1 MCVPLLWL
9 APVGIRAWWHP
20 AGCEH
25 LSFTSSASANCKIR
39 LSPLG
44 QRLKAP
50 RKIETVINLKIQW
63 LTQSLNDKVQ
73 ISDKRFVCTFFINS
87 SWTFPLFGCNQFFTL
102 LRKISKMVGI
112 GWWASEQ
119 CVDDIIQ
126 HNNKSKAE
134 IFSLDSFPIP
144 LCHYISAALL
154 NRPNVA
160 GPGAPGDRLPL
171 HPLLLLQLHHAQ
183 AEAEARSGSR

>member
-1 MCVPLLWL
+1 
-9 APVGIRAWWHP
+9 
-20 AGCEH
+20 
-25 LSFTSSASANCKIR
+25 
-39 LSPLG
+39 
-44 QRLKAP
+44 
-50 RKIETVINLKIQW
+50 
-63 LTQSLNDKVQ
+63 
-73 ISDKRFVCTFFINS
+73 
-87 SWTFPLFGCNQFFTL
+87 
-102 LRKISKMVGI
+102 MVGI

-119 CVDDIIQ
+119 YVDDIIQ

-134 IFSLDSFPIP
+134 IFTLDSFPIQ
-144 LCHYISAALL
+144 LNVIHYISDALL

>member
-1 MCVPLLWL
+1 
-9 APVGIRAWWHP
+9 
-20 AGCEH
+20 
-25 LSFTSSASANCKIR
+25 
-39 LSPLG
+39 
-44 QRLKAP
+44 
-50 RKIETVINLKIQW
+50 
-63 LTQSLNDKVQ
+63 
-73 ISDKRFVCTFFINS
+73 
-87 SWTFPLFGCNQFFTL
+87 
-102 LRKISKMVGI
+102 MVGI

-134 IFSLDSFPIP
+134 IFTPDSFPIQ
-144 LCHYISAALL
+144 LCHYISAPLL